1 LKSHSTEGGTVEKKL
16 NRRCGYCGQIGV
28 AGVDVF
34 WEVDPYTREVSGEV
48 VKDWYHVECLN
59 DLALSI

>member
-1 LKSHSTEGGTVEKKL
+1 MEKKL